1 MRHRPIWALLAALL
15 CVGTSR
21 AADDPPIG
29 KFGSLEATAPEAA
42 KAKALAWLKEVGKSD
57 AVSLKQF
64 DAIWADPQRT
74 LVDRIADT
82 FSLGNEQAAALLRE
96 ARDAT
101 SNAPVR
107 VPDLVKDAKQ
117 SGFFRAKL
125 SMAFARNLSNRK
137 VYEEGLDALKLF
149 APEQVVDPAAYLF
162 HRAVSEH
169 ALLQKEQATKTIHRM
184 LDDALDIAP
193 ERYKAVAA
201 LMLLDMATWKD
212 KDLNTIARKMDNISR
227 RLDLARGGPE
237 TQRQQKEV
245 VARLDEII
253 KKLEND
259 AKKGGGA

>member
-1 MRHRPIWALLAALL
+1 MRARATGALLAALL
-15 CVGTSR
+15 CVLPSR
-21 AADDPPIG
+21 AADDPPIVG
-29 KFGSLEATAPEAA
+29 KFGTLEAMSSEAA
-42 KAKALAWLKEVGKSD
+42 KAKALAWLKEAGKSD
-57 AVSLKQF
+57 PANLKQF
-64 DAIWADPQRT
+64 DAIWTDPQRT
-74 LVDRIADT
+74 LVDRVADT

-96 ARDAT
+96 ARDVT

-117 SGFFRAKL
+117 SAFFRANL
-125 SMAFARNLSNRK
+125 SLAFARNLSNRK

-169 ALLQKEQATKTIHRM
+169 ALLQKEQATKTLQRM
-184 LDDALDIAP
+184 LDDALEISP

-259 AKKGGGA
+259 SKKGGA